1 MAARN
6 MIIRVVRQTVLI
18 VGEGYAEEA
27 FLKHLRSLYT
37 SRAEGRSLTVR
48 NARGKGAA
56 SVVSE
61 TGRIARRLPH
71 SFVASLF
78 DADTD
83 LDGAVAQEA
92 RKKKIVPVSCNPC
105 IEAVLL
111 RMHGDAEERDS
122 AGHKKAF
129 EQRFGVP
136 AHDARVYPKHFP
148 RELLDAVRS
157 TCPQLNELLTL
168 LDC

>member
-1 MAARN
+1 M
-6 MIIRVVRQTVLI
+6 MVRVVRQTVLF
-18 VGEGYAEEA
+18 VGEGYAAEA
-27 FLKHLRSLYT
+27 FLKHLRDLYT

-48 NARGKGAA
+48 NARGEGAA
-56 SVVSE
+56 SVISE

-78 DADTD
+78 DADAER
-83 LDGAVAQEA
+83 DGRVAEEA

-122 AGHKKAF
+122 GGHKKVF

-136 AHDARVYPKHFP
+136 AHDARAYLKYFP
-148 RELLDAVRS
+148 REFLDAARA
-157 TCPQLNELLTL
+157 TCPQLHELLTL
-168 LDC
+168 LGC